1 MPEKEKPR
9 LARLT
14 SIVIQLQSKKLLTGS
29 SLAEKYGVS
38 IRTIYRD
45 IKTLE
50 KSGIPII
57 TEEGKGYSLMQGYQ
71 LPPVMFSEKEAY
83 ALITAE
89 QLILKNKDASFV
101 ENYGN
106 AITKIKSVL
115 RASQKE
121 KTELLTQRIQF
132 RVNADNEKSSDYLM
146 TVQTA
151 ITDFK
156 LLKISYISLVNKSTE
171 RIIEPFAIYSTQ
183 ENWLLIGFC
192 RLRNDF
198 RAFRIDAIQKLTVQ
212 NESFEPHNMTLERYF
227 ELCRE
232 KYRNT
237 PDTPLT

>member
-9 LARLT
+9 IARLT
-14 SIVIQLQSKKLLTGS
+14 SIVTQLQSKKLLTAT
-29 SLAEKYGVS
+29 SLAKKYGVS

-45 IKTLE
+45 IRTLE
-50 KSGIPII
+50 KSGIPIV
-57 TEEGKGYSLMQGYQ
+57 TEDGRGYSLLSGYQ
-71 LPPVMFSEKEAY
+71 LPPVMFTEKEAN

-89 QLILKNKDASFV
+89 QLILKNKDASFI

-115 RASQKE
+115 RSSQKE

-132 RVNADNEKSSDYLM
+132 RVNVDNEKSSDYLM

-156 LLKISYISLVNKSTE
+156 LLNINYLSLENKRTE
-171 RIIEPFAIYSTQ
+171 RTIEPFAIYSTQ
-183 ENWLLIGFC
+183 ENWLLIAFC
-192 RLRNDF
+192 RLRIEF

-212 NESFEPHNMTLERYF
+212 NESFQPHDMTLERYF
-227 ELCRE
+227 ELCRD
-232 KYRNT
+232 KYRSE
-237 PDTPLT
+237 PI

>member
-9 LARLT
+9 IARLT
-14 SIVIQLQSKKLLTGS
+14 SIVTQLQSKKLLTAT
-29 SLAEKYGVS
+29 SLAKKYGVS

-45 IKTLE
+45 IRTLE
-50 KSGIPII
+50 KSGIPIV
-57 TEEGKGYSLMQGYQ
+57 TEDGRGYSLLSGYQ
-71 LPPVMFSEKEAY
+71 LPPVMFTEKEAN

-89 QLILKNKDASFV
+89 QLILKNKDASFI

-115 RASQKE
+115 RSSQKE

-132 RVNADNEKSSDYLM
+132 RVNVDNEKSSDYLM

-156 LLKISYISLVNKSTE
+156 LLNINYLSLEDKRTE
-171 RIIEPFAIYSTQ
+171 RTIEPFAIYSTQ
-183 ENWLLIGFC
+183 ENWLLIAFC
-192 RLRNDF
+192 RLRTEF

-212 NESFEPHNMTLERYF
+212 NECFQPHDMTLERYF
-227 ELCRE
+227 ELCRD
-232 KYRNT
+232 KYRSE
-237 PDTPLT
+237 PI